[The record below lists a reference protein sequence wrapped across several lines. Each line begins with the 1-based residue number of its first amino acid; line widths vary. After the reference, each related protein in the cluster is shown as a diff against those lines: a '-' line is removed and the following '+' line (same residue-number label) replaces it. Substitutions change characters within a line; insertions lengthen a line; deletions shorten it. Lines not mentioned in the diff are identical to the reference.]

1 MGLFQVVEEQ
11 YSVEEISY
19 EDMISI
25 LDAQKHGH
33 DLPGVKETHECQEQH
48 SEENTIKQMTDTA
61 KMTKAD
67 EISRRIAENA
77 NKKLPVWLLNH

>member
-19 EDMISI
+19 EDMMSI
-25 LDAQKHGH
+25 LDAQKHRH
-33 DLPGVKETHECQEQH
+33 DLPGVKDSHECLEQH
-48 SEENTIKQMTDTA
+48 SEENIIKQTTDTA
-61 KMTKAD
+61 KLTKAD
-67 EISRRIAENA
+67 EIARRITENV